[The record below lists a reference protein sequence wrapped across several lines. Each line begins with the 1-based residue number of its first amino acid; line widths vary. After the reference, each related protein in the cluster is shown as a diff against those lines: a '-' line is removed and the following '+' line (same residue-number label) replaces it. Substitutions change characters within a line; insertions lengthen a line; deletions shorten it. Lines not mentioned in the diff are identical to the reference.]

1 MASPL
6 LIELGGTALTQ
17 IVYFWLPSGVYLA
30 IPQIFPD
37 FASRHKTQPLAP
49 MPSRAEILHCARVVL
64 QNQLLGLS
72 LQTVVHVV
80 CTAFVGV
87 PPYPMSPAPSPLKVM
102 RDIAL
107 CIPICELLF
116 YGMHSFLHRP
126 SLYRRFHKIHHSF
139 TAPVALAAQ
148 YAHPLEHVLTCYV
161 PIMIPPLLVRASMF
175 SMWVIVG
182 IVGFES
188 AALHSGYKVGP
199 LAERHDRH
207 HEMGVQGGYGTF
219 EFLDWVFGTEMKSVK
234 LSEKKRQIEGGALEK
249 SEGLQEKG
257 VVAE

>member
-6 LIELGGTALTQ
+6 LIELAGTAITQ
-17 IVYFWLPSGVYLA
+17 LIYFWLPCGAYLA
-30 IPQIFPD
+30 VPRFFPS

-49 MPSRAEILHCARVVL
+49 VPSRAETLHCARVVL
-64 QNQLLGLS
+64 QNQLLSFS
-72 LQTVVHVV
+72 LQTLVHVMY
-80 CTAFVGV
+80 TACFGV
-87 PPYPMSPAPSPLKVM
+87 APYSTSPAPSPLKLLC
-102 RDIAL
+102 DIAL
-107 CIPICELLF
+107 CIPFCECLF
-116 YGMHSFLHRP
+116 YGMHSLLHRP

-148 YAHPLEHVLTCYV
+148 YAHPLEHVLTCYL
-161 PIMIPPLLVRASMF
+161 PIMVPPLLVRASMF
-175 SMWVIVG
+175 SMWVLVG

-207 HEMGVQGGYGTF
+207 HEGAQGGYGTF

-234 LSEKKRQIEGGALEK
+234 VSEKKRRAEQLEGGVLEK
-249 SEGLQEKG
+249 SE
-257 VVAE
+257 A